1 MYHKNESKGKRENM
15 ISYIFFSL
23 ILLGAIFCAIRM
35 STNDFKRRIIP
46 DVYLFPFLF
55 AGLLITTFFPWP
67 VTIADS
73 VIGGAMGYCLGL
85 IVGFIFE
92 RIKKNQKYPP
102 IGMGDIKL
110 LGAGGI
116 WLGTIGLAIAMVFA
130 CILSLIWGYNKKQK
144 YIPFAPFFLIG
155 GFLSLI
161 IIQFLI

>member
-1 MYHKNESKGKRENM
+1 M
-15 ISYIFFSL
+15 IYYIFFSL
-23 ILLGAIFCAIRM
+23 VLIGAIFCAYRM
-35 STNDFKRRIIP
+35 AKADFQRRIIP

-55 AGLLITTFFPWP
+55 AGLLTTAFFPWP
-67 VTIADS
+67 ITIGDS
-73 VIGGAMGYCLGL
+73 VVGGAMGYCLGL

-116 WLGTIGLAIAMVFA
+116 WLGTFGLSIAMIISCVA
-130 CILSLIWGYNKKQK
+130 AYLWNWRKKEK

-161 IIQFLI
+161 MIQFLI

>member
-1 MYHKNESKGKRENM
+1 M
-15 ISYIFFSL
+15 IYYIFFSL
-23 ILLGAIFCAIRM
+23 ILIGAIFCALRM
-35 STNDFKRRIIP
+35 STNDFKHRIIP

-55 AGLLITTFFPWP
+55 AGLLTTAFFPWP
-67 VTIADS
+67 ITISDA

-92 RIKKNQKYPP
+92 KFTKTKEKYPP

-116 WLGTIGLAIAMVFA
+116 WLGTVGLSIAMFFA
-130 CILSLIWGYNKKQK
+130 CVFSYIWAKRNKQK
-144 YIPFAPFFLIG
+144 YVPFAPFFLIG

>member
-1 MYHKNESKGKRENM
+1 M

-35 STNDFKRRIIP
+35 ATNDLQRRIIP

-55 AGLLITTFFPWP
+55 AGLLITTFFTWP
-67 VTIADS
+67 ITIADS
-73 VIGGAMGYCLGL
+73 VIGGSMGYCLGL
-85 IVGFIFE
+85 IVGFMFE
-92 RIKKNQKYPP
+92 HFTKKQKYPP

-116 WLGTIGLAIAMVFA
+116 WLGTVGLAIAMVIA
-130 CILSLIWGYNKKQK
+130 CVLSFLWGHKKKTK
-144 YIPFAPFFLIG
+144 YIPFAPFFLTG

>member
-1 MYHKNESKGKRENM
+1 M
-15 ISYIFFSL
+15 IYYIFFSCVL
-23 ILLGAIFCAIRM
+23 IGAIFCAIRM
-35 STNDFKRRIIP
+35 ATADFQRRIIP

-55 AGLLITTFFPWP
+55 AGLLTTTFFPWP
-67 VTIADS
+67 ITASDS

-92 RIKKNQKYPP
+92 KIKKDQKYPP

-110 LGAGGI
+110 LGAGGV
-116 WLGTIGLAIAMVFA
+116 WLGTMGLSIAMV
-130 CILSLIWGYNKKQK
+130 LSCVLAGLWNVRRHEK
-144 YIPFAPFFLIG
+144 YIPFAPFFLIS

>member
-1 MYHKNESKGKRENM
+1 M
-15 ISYIFFSL
+15 IYYIFFSFIL
-23 ILLGAIFCAIRM
+23 IGACFCAYRM
-35 STNDFKRRIIP
+35 AAADFGRHIIP

-55 AGLLITTFFPWP
+55 AGLLTTTFFPWP
-67 VTIADS
+67 VTSADS
-73 VIGGAMGYCLGL
+73 VVGGAMGYCLGL

-92 RIKKNQKYPP
+92 RFKKNSEYPP

-116 WLGTIGLAIAMVFA
+116 WLGTVGLSIAMVVA
-130 CILSLIWGYNKKQK
+130 CVLAYIWNWQKREK

-161 IIQFLI
+161 AIRFLI

>member
-1 MYHKNESKGKRENM
+1 M
-15 ISYIFFSL
+15 IYYIFFSCVL
-23 ILLGAIFCAIRM
+23 IGAIFCAIRM
-35 STNDFKRRIIP
+35 ATADFRRRIIP

-55 AGLLITTFFPWP
+55 AGLLTTTFFPWP
-67 VTIADS
+67 ITASDS

-92 RIKKNQKYPP
+92 KIKKDQKYPP

-110 LGAGGI
+110 LGAGGV
-116 WLGTIGLAIAMVFA
+116 WLGTMGLSIAMV
-130 CILSLIWGYNKKQK
+130 LSCVLAGLWNVRRHEK
-144 YIPFAPFFLIG
+144 YIPFAPFFLIS

>member
-1 MYHKNESKGKRENM
+1 MF
-15 ISYIFFSL
+15 SYIFFYMVL
-23 ILLGAIFCAIRM
+23 VGALFCAYRIA
-35 STNDFKRRIIP
+35 TTDFRRRIIP

-55 AGLLITTFFPWP
+55 AGLLTTTFFPWP
-67 VTIADS
+67 ITVADS
-73 VIGGAMGYCLGL
+73 VVGGATGYCLGL
-85 IVGFIFE
+85 IIGFIFE
-92 RIKKNQKYPP
+92 HFHKEEKYPP

-116 WLGTIGLAIAMVFA
+116 WLGTIGLSIAMVIA
-130 CILSLIWGYNKKQK
+130 CILSFIWGRRNNEK

>member
-1 MYHKNESKGKRENM
+1 M
-15 ISYIFFSL
+15 IYYIFFSCVL
-23 ILLGAIFCAIRM
+23 IGSIFCAIRM
-35 STNDFKRRIIP
+35 ATADFRRRIIP

-55 AGLLITTFFPWP
+55 AGLLTTTFFPWP
-67 VTIADS
+67 ITISDS

-92 RIKKNQKYPP
+92 KIKKDQKYPP

-116 WLGTIGLAIAMVFA
+116 WLGTMGLSIAMV
-130 CILSLIWGYNKKQK
+130 LSCVLGGLWNLRKHEK
-144 YIPFAPFFLIG
+144 YIPFAPFFLIS

>member
-1 MYHKNESKGKRENM
+1 M
-15 ISYIFFSL
+15 IYYIFFSV

-35 STNDFKRRIIP
+35 ATNDFKRRIIP

-55 AGLLITTFFPWP
+55 AGLLITTFFKWP
-67 VTIADS
+67 VSVADS
-73 VIGGAMGYCLGL
+73 VIGGAMGYCMGL
-85 IVGFIFE
+85 VVGFIFE
-92 RIKKNQKYPP
+92 KIKKNQKYPP

-116 WLGTIGLAIAMVFA
+116 WLGTMGLAIAMFCA
-130 CILSLIWGYNKKQK
+130 CILSVIWGQRNKQK
-144 YIPFAPFFLIG
+144 YIPFAPFFLMG

>member
-1 MYHKNESKGKRENM
+1 M
-15 ISYIFFSL
+15 ISYIFFYVIL
-23 ILLGAIFCAIRM
+23 IGAIYCAFRM
-35 STNDFKRRIIP
+35 ATNDFKRRIIP

-55 AGLLITTFFPWP
+55 AGLLITTFFPWS
-67 VTIADS
+67 VSSGDS
-73 VIGGAMGYCLGL
+73 IIGGAMGYCLGL

-92 RIKKNQKYPP
+92 KVQKKQKYPP

-116 WLGTIGLAIAMVFA
+116 WLGTIGLAIAMVIS
-130 CILSLIWGYNKKQK
+130 CIMSFFWGHRQHQK
-144 YIPFAPFFLIG
+144 YIPFAPFFLMG

>member
-1 MYHKNESKGKRENM
+1 M
-15 ISYIFFSL
+15 ISYIFFSFIL
-23 ILLGAIFCAIRM
+23 IGAIFCAIRM
-35 STNDFKRRIIP
+35 STNDFEHRIIP

-67 VTIADS
+67 ITTADA
-73 VIGGAMGYCLGL
+73 VIGGSMGYCLGL

-92 RIKKNQKYPP
+92 RFTKKQKYPP

-116 WLGTIGLAIAMVFA
+116 WLGTIGLSIAMIVA
-130 CILSLIWGYNKKQK
+130 CVLSYVWAKKNSQK
-144 YIPFAPFFLIG
+144 YVPFAPFFLTG

-161 IIQFLI
+161 IIQFLL